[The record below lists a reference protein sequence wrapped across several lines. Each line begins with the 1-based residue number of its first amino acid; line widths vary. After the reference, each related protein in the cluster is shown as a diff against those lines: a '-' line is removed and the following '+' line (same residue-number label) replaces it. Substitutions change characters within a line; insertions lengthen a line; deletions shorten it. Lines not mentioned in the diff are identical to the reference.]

1 MREVRFCHLG
11 GGGFFRLGLGEEGA
25 DPKHGEAMK
34 DQTSLFYKLAVGVG
48 IGLLVVRKEKVS
60 VFGEGA
66 FCYTNLKSLT
76 IQKFLF
82 ILIDRKSVV

>member
-1 MREVRFCHLG
+1 M
-11 GGGFFRLGLGEEGA
+11 
-25 DPKHGEAMK
+25 
-34 DQTSLFYKLAVGVG
+34 
-48 IGLLVVRKEKVS
+48 S

-82 ILIDRKSVV
+82 ILISIVNTYSRRSLVHGFI